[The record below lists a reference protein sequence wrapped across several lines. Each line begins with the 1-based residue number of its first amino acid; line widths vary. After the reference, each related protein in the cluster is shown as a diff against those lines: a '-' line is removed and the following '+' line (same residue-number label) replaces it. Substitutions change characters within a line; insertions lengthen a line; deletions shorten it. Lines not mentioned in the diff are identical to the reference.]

1 MMCRILLAIITLL
14 LCTMP
19 AAAAPFKINVAEF
32 KVTGAAGKDE
42 LKVALQSMLA
52 SRLAGD
58 KVQVVGASDAPDMTV
73 IGTYIVFGKVF
84 SLDGQLVGSGGKI
97 LGRAFEQG
105 ETADDVIPA
114 IGRLAQKLTG
124 EIGKLT
130 ATAPDTRAIASPL
143 PLPVAAPVASAVPA
157 DIVRPA
163 PTETP
168 KAEGDIV
175 RPEKVTRSGDSGM
188 IGQRLDGVMIGL
200 AQVKRTDSESRELVV
215 ALEGELRLYRQDK
228 GLRLLDSEKS
238 FGSNEKIIAI
248 DLADLDRDGIQELY
262 VTAFNGDQLA
272 SRVYQLE
279 NGKFRKI
286 AVGLPY
292 FFRGLSLKGEGPKIY
307 AQAMGVTDDF
317 YGAMY
322 EVVKQGTSF
331 TTVNPLKLPRFGNI
345 YNVNLLADKDGKTLF
360 VIIHPDGY
368 LTVYDDKGENIWK
381 SSDKFGGS
389 EIYFI
394 RDDSQNMR
402 FTGSQYRKIFTE
414 QRLTVTKSGQII
426 VPKNEGSF
434 VIGNSRS
441 FNKSSV
447 YAFAWNGAALDELW
461 HTKQS
466 QNYLAD
472 YSYDNDQK
480 ELVILEVVKKSGIV
494 EKGASVVVIKRVE

>member
-1 MMCRILLAIITLL
+1 MMSRILLVIITLL

-19 AAAAPFKINVAEF
+19 ALAAPFRISVAEF

-42 LKVALQSMLA
+42 LKDALQSMLA

-58 KVQVVGASDAPDMTV
+58 NVQVVGANDAPDMTV

-84 SLDGQLVGSGGKI
+84 SLDGQLVGRNGKI

-124 EIGKLT
+124 EIGKLS
-130 ATAPDTRAIASPL
+130 AAPDTPKITTPSPL
-143 PLPVAAPVASAVPA
+143 PAAAPVASAVPA

-163 PTETP
+163 PSETP
-168 KAEGDIV
+168 KSKGDIV

-200 AQVKRTDSESRELVV
+200 VQVKRTDSENRELVV

-228 GLRLLDSEKS
+228 GLKLLDSDKG
-238 FGSNEKIIAI
+238 FGGNEKIIAL

-286 AVGLPY
+286 AAGLPY
-292 FFRGLSLKGEGPKIY
+292 FFRGLSLKGEGQKIY
-307 AQAMGVTDDF
+307 AQAMSVSEDF
-317 YGAMY
+317 YGDMY
-322 EVVKQGTSF
+322 EVVKNGTSF
-331 TTVNPLKLPRFGNI
+331 TTANPLKLPRFGNI
-345 YNVNLLADKDGKTLF
+345 YNVNLLVVKDGKTLF
-360 VIIHPDGY
+360 IIINPDGY
-368 LTVYDDKGENIWK
+368 LTVYDDKGENLWK
-381 SSDKFGGS
+381 SNDKFGGS
-389 EIYFI
+389 EIFFS
-394 RDDSQNMR
+394 RDDKQNMS
-402 FTGSQYRKIFTE
+402 FTGSQYRKIFIE

-441 FNKSSV
+441 FNKNSV

-472 YSYDNDQK
+472 YSYDSDQK
-480 ELVILEVVKKSGIV
+480 ELVILEVVKKAGVV
-494 EKGASVVVIKRVE
+494 EKGASAVVIKRVE